1 MAKKK
6 IESPKMPTRAR
17 PDEEP
22 MRRPAP
28 DAQGP
33 DRPVSRQPGAQGP
46 DLPTARPPEV
56 LEPELGLP
64 PQPEAAASTPE
75 QTPSGTWTKT
85 DFGSVT
91 VALEGARPSAQVMAD
106 SSEEFRESLQT
117 LRGALEL
124 LIYGKVPDLRQSK
137 KFLNIAFREAE
148 YLGNRVHD
156 LQIASLLE
164 AGRLRL
170 KLTALNLPELL
181 GTIVEK
187 LSPGAAE
194 IGATLKFETPQG
206 LPLIRGD
213 EGLLRVLLT
222 NLIERCL
229 KAAPANATVH
239 IQLDPIGDRLRLQV
253 LAYAGGV
260 PDSSAMA
267 LDETRERGLALYVAE
282 RIAYVHEAE
291 LVPQGVDDELRGFH
305 LTLPVQLKGR
315 GRGRILVV
323 DDNPQAATLLEYA
336 LQQEGF
342 EAIKA
347 LNGLEGLKLARTER
361 VDLVILDILLPG
373 IDGFEVC
380 HRLRSSPETASTP
393 VIMISAKSREE
404 DRATAL
410 RIGADAYFGK
420 PLGMAELMVAIENL
434 LEAGGSDEWSR
445 D

>member
-6 IESPKMPTRAR
+6 IESSKQPSRAE
-17 PDEEP
+17 PVEEP
-22 MRRPAP
+22 IRQPVP
-28 DAQGP
+28 PSAQGP
-33 DRPVSRQPGAQGP
+33 A
-46 DLPTARPPEV
+46 LPTARPPDV
-56 LEPELGLP
+56 IEPELTA
-64 PQPEAAASTPE
+64 PQRPELAPAAAPDE
-75 QTPSGTWTKT
+75 TPSGVRAKT

-106 SSEEFRESLQT
+106 SSEAFRESLQT

-170 KLTALNLPELL
+170 RLTALNLPELL

-194 IGATLKFETPQG
+194 FGASLKLETPQD

-222 NLIERCL
+222 NLIERSL
-229 KAAPANATVH
+229 KAAPPNGTVH
-239 IQLDPIGDRLRLQV
+239 IQLEQIGARLRVQV
-253 LAYAGGV
+253 LGCAGGL
-260 PDSSAMA
+260 PNSSPMA
-267 LDETRERGLALYVAE
+267 LDETRERGLALYIAE

-291 LVPQGVDDELRGFH
+291 LVPQGIDGELRGFQ
-305 LTLPVQLKGR
+305 LTLPIQLKGR

-336 LQQEGF
+336 LQEEGF

-347 LNGLEGLKLARTER
+347 LNGLEGLKLARSER

-380 HRLRSSPETASTP
+380 HRLRSAPETASTP

-434 LEAGGSDEWSR
+434 LEAGGAEDWSSD
-445 D
+445 

>member
-6 IESPKMPTRAR
+6 IEGPRKPSRGGPV
-17 PDEEP
+17 EEP
-22 MRRPAP
+22 ARKPAP
-28 DAQGP
+28 GAQSP
-33 DRPVSRQPGAQGP
+33 DRPASPPPELLDP
-46 DLPTARPPEV
+46 DLGTPPHTEPTSAP
-56 LEPELGLP
+56 
-64 PQPEAAASTPE
+64 AE
-75 QTPSGTWTKT
+75 QTPSGSWTKT

-91 VALEGARPSAQVMAD
+91 VALEGARPSAEVMAA

-148 YLGNRVHD
+148 YLGHRVHD

-181 GTIVEK
+181 GAIVEN

-194 IGATLKFETPQG
+194 IGATLELATPQE

-213 EGLLRVLLT
+213 ESLLRVLLT
-222 NLIERCL
+222 NLIERSL
-229 KAAPANATVH
+229 KATPPNGTVH
-239 IQLDPIGDRLRLQV
+239 IQVEPIGDRLRLQV
-253 LAYAGGV
+253 LGYAGGV
-260 PDSSAMA
+260 SDSSAMA

-291 LVPQGVDDELRGFH
+291 LVPQGIDGELRGFH

-347 LNGLEGLKLARTER
+347 MNGLEGLKLARSER

-380 HRLRSSPETASTP
+380 HRLRSAPETASTP

-434 LEAGGSDEWSR
+434 LEAGGSEEWSN

>member
-1 MAKKK
+1 M
-6 IESPKMPTRAR
+6 E
-17 PDEEP
+17 
-22 MRRPAP
+22 
-28 DAQGP
+28 
-33 DRPVSRQPGAQGP
+33 P
-46 DLPTARPPEV
+46 DLPAAPPPEA
-56 LEPELGLP
+56 
-64 PQPEAAASTPE
+64 QPAAPE

-91 VALEGARPSAQVMAD
+91 VALEGARPSAEVMA
-106 SSEEFRESLQT
+106 SSAEEFRESLQT
-117 LRGALEL
+117 LRGTLEL

-164 AGRLRL
+164 AGKLRL
-170 KLTALNLPELL
+170 KLTALNLQELL

-194 IGATLKFETPQG
+194 IGASLEFEAPQE

-213 EGLLRVLLT
+213 EALLRVLFS
-222 NLIERCL
+222 NLVERSL
-229 KAAPANATVH
+229 KAAPPNGTVH
-239 IQLDPIGDRLRLQV
+239 IQVEPIGERVRVQML
-253 LAYAGGV
+253 
-260 PDSSAMA
+260 SSAGSSPKLA
-267 LDETRERGLALYVAE
+267 AITLDESQERGLAMYVAE

-291 LVPQGVDDELRGFH
+291 LAPQGIDGELKGFQ

-315 GRGRILVV
+315 GRGRVLVV
-323 DDNPQAATLLEYA
+323 DDNPQAATLLVYA
-336 LQQEGF
+336 LEEEGF

-347 LNGLEGLKLARTER
+347 LNGLEGLKLARSER

-393 VIMISAKSREE
+393 VIMISAKAREE

-434 LEAGGSDEWSR
+434 LEAGGAEDRSSD
-445 D
+445 

>member
-6 IESPKMPTRAR
+6 LESDKKPSRAG
-17 PDEEP
+17 PIEEP
-22 MRRPAP
+22 IREPGPQGPVRPATAQP
-28 DAQGP
+28 STQGP
-33 DRPVSRQPGAQGP
+33 DR
-46 DLPTARPPEV
+46 PTARPPEV
-56 LEPELGLP
+56 LEPELTGP
-64 PQPEAAASTPE
+64 GQPDPAPAAE
-75 QTPSGTWTKT
+75 EKTPSGTWTKT

-148 YLGNRVHD
+148 YLGHRVHD

-170 KLTALNLPELL
+170 RLTALNLPELL
-181 GTIVEK
+181 GTIVEN

-194 IGATLKFETPQG
+194 IGATLEFETPKE

-213 EGLLRVLLT
+213 ESLLRVLLT
-222 NLIERCL
+222 NLIERSL
-229 KAAPANATVH
+229 KATPPNGTVH
-239 IQLDPIGDRLRLQV
+239 IQVEPIGDRLRLQV
-253 LAYAGGV
+253 LGYAGGV
-260 PDSSAMA
+260 PDSSGMA
-267 LDETRERGLALYVAE
+267 LDETRERGLALYIAE

-291 LVPQGVDDELRGFH
+291 LAPQGVDGELRGFH
-305 LTLPVQLKGR
+305 LTLPIQLKGR

-336 LQQEGF
+336 LQEEGF

-347 LNGLEGLKLARTER
+347 LNGLEGLKLARSER

-380 HRLRSSPETASTP
+380 HRLRSAPETASTP
-393 VIMISAKSREE
+393 VIMISAKAREE

-434 LEAGGSDEWSR
+434 LEAGGSEDWSN